1 MGWSRTDK
9 LPYWLCSRCLP
20 AVSAHAAVC
29 TSGYD
34 VCISSLLTTHTPT
47 SLTYHTGDTA
57 DHSITNRL
65 MSVIWS
71 FGQVY
76 PDYFHNPGSGI
87 EAGTA
92 QNNRFYQPDEIKY
105 HGGRNRGATSLN
117 FFGKQYA
124 FVCVCVLWEGG
135 RREDTL

>member
-1 MGWSRTDK
+1 MYI
-9 LPYWLCSRCLP
+9 LPHHYSHP
-20 AVSAHAAVC
+20 H
-29 TSGYD
+29 
-34 VCISSLLTTHTPT
+34 

-57 DHSITNRL
+57 DHSVTNQL
-65 MSVIWS
+65 MNIIWS

-76 PDYFHNPGSGI
+76 PDYFHSPGSGI

-124 FVCVCVLWEGG
+124 FVCVCVLWEG
-135 RREDTL
+135 